1 MEFHQSM
8 PSSLTTVGLIFGG
21 QSGEHEVSLMSVQ
34 SVMAALDP
42 ARYRAVLI
50 GIDKQGRWMFDDPL
64 ERLLDGESAPPDAPR
79 WPGPEQL
86 AGVDILFPVL
96 HGPNGED
103 GVIQGFF
110 ELAGIPYVGNGVLAS
125 AAAMDKALAKKLF
138 QAHGLPQTPWQI
150 VTRAQLESAPS
161 YVIARLEG
169 ALDYPMFTKPANLG
183 SSVGIRKAS
192 HKEELLAGL
201 QEAAAYDIIIVVEQA
216 VPHAREIEVAVLG
229 NEHPQASIPGEI
241 VPSNEFY
248 DYEAKYLSGASEERI
263 PAPIAPQ
270 LAAKAQEMAVRA
282 FKAIHGSGLARVDF
296 LLNDATGELFLNEIN
311 TMPGFTNISMFPKL
325 MEASGVPYPELIHR
339 LIQLGFQRYRQRR
352 SLRTTF
358 SPKPPS

>member
-1 MEFHQSM
+1 MTTPQ
-8 PSSLTTVGLIFGG
+8 TTVGLIFGG
-21 QSGEHEVSLMSVQ
+21 QSGEHDVSLMSVQ
-34 SVMAALDP
+34 SVIAALDP
-42 ARYRAVLI
+42 DRYRAALF
-50 GIDKQGRWMFDDPL
+50 GIDKAGHWLFDNPL
-64 ERLLDGESAPPDAPR
+64 ERLLAGESAPPDAPR
-79 WPGPEQL
+79 WPAPEHL

-110 ELAGIPYVGNGVLAS
+110 ELADIPYVGNGVLAS

-138 QAHGLPQTPWQI
+138 QAHGLPQTPWQTI
-150 VTRAQLESAPS
+150 ARSQLEAAPE
-161 YVIARLEG
+161 YVLARLES

-183 SSVGIRKAS
+183 SSVGIRKVA
-192 HKEELLAGL
+192 HREELLAGL
-201 QEAAAYDIIIVVEQA
+201 QEAAAYDRIIVVEQA
-216 VPHAREIEVAVLG
+216 VPHAREIEVSVLG

-248 DYEAKYLSGASEERI
+248 DYEAKYISGESEERI
-263 PAPIAPQ
+263 PAPISPRLTAQ
-270 LAAKAQEMAVRA
+270 AQEMAVAA

-311 TMPGFTNISMFPKL
+311 TMPGFTRISMFPKL
-325 MEASGVPYPELIHR
+325 WEASGIPYPELIHQ
-339 LIQLGFQRYRQRR
+339 LIQLGFQRHHQKH

-358 SPKPPS
+358 SP